1 MRKLVEIEAELTGK
15 QRIRRIR
22 NKRIRNKN
30 RNKNRN
36 IKRN

>member
-1 MRKLVEIEAELTGK
+1 MRELVEIEAELTGK
-15 QRIRRIR
+15 KRIRRIR
-22 NKRIRNKN
+22 NKKIRNRN

>member
-1 MRKLVEIEAELTGK
+1 MRELVEIETELIGK

-22 NKRIRNKN
+22 NKKIRNRN